1 MLNELTEFYI
11 PDKIL
16 HRDEQL
22 DKIREVFKRFKE
34 LGTAKNLLIQG
45 FSGSGKTACI
55 NKVLSEQDNHYIY
68 VSGSKQITSTQI
80 LKAITDLTFNT
91 RERLLSEAIMMFR
104 KNPHIIIIDEIN
116 KLKRVEEIR
125 WLFNDLNTLY
135 RETGCPI
142 IIITNMREI
151 LKIPDHDALNTLF
164 FRIVELKPY
173 NALEMKDIIEDRI
186 ELIRVKYGKEI
197 KFSKEFDILSY
208 ISAVSVNE
216 AEGSARMAL
225 SLIKECIIIGEFTKE
240 TVDKIV
246 EEMKESEWREVID
259 CLPKVERRFLALLI
273 ELAQNKSLIPI
284 GDIIRRLK
292 EYPPS
297 RVSQMI
303 NSLER
308 YFIIERAKSNTDK
321 RMINVRFVSKELL
334 QKLEPL
340 IKEVIPL

>member
-16 HRDEQL
+16 HRDKEL

-55 NKVLSEQDNHYIY
+55 NKILSEQDNHFIY

-91 RERLLSEAIMMFR
+91 RERLLSEAIRMFR
-104 KNPHIIIIDEIN
+104 KSPRIIIIDEIN

-142 IIITNMREI
+142 ILITNMREI

-173 NALEMKDIIEDRI
+173 NALEIEEIIRDRI

-197 KFSKEFDILSY
+197 KLDKDFNVLSY
-208 ISAVSVNE
+208 IAAISVKE

-225 SLIKECIIIGEFTKE
+225 SLIKECIITGEFTQK
-240 TVDKIV
+240 TIDNTIK
-246 EEMKESEWREVID
+246 EMKESEWREVIN
-259 CLPKVERRFLALLI
+259 CLPRVERRFLALLI
-273 ELAQNKSLIPI
+273 ELAQNKKLIPI

-292 EYPPS
+292 DYPPS
-297 RVSQMI
+297 RISQMI

-308 YFIIERAKSNTDK
+308 YFIIERAKSSTDK
-321 RMINVRFVSKELL
+321 RMINIKFVSQALFD
-334 QKLEPL
+334 KLEPL
-340 IKEVIPL
+340 TKEVIPL